1 MPVSDKFLSYNPNTL
16 HRRQV
21 VTVHT
26 HTHTHTQTHTH
37 THSNTPYTICRNNP
51 PSYKMRYLQ
60 LYWLIGCSCQIK
72 HKEDCHITI
81 ARQFYFRENTINLS
95 KLALLSHTVSGPYI
109 RRS

>member
-1 MPVSDKFLSYNPNTL
+1 MPVSDKVLSYNPNIL

-26 HTHTHTQTHTH
+26 HTHPATHHTQFVKITHLH
-37 THSNTPYTICRNNP
+37 TKCDIYS
-51 PSYKMRYLQ
+51 
-60 LYWLIGCSCQIK
+60 CSCQIK

-81 ARQFYFRENTINLS
+81 ALQFYIRENTINLS
-95 KLALLSHTVSGPYI
+95 KLALLSHRVSGPYI

>member
-37 THSNTPYTICRNNP
+37 THTATHHT
-51 PSYKMRYLQ
+51 Q
-60 LYWLIGCSCQIK
+60 FV
-72 HKEDCHITI
+72 EITH
-81 ARQFYFRENTINLS
+81 L
-95 KLALLSHTVSGPYI
+95 HTKCDIYSSTG
-109 RRS
+109 